1 MRFARVYTIA
11 FLALLAVPA
20 LYAQESHVQHRY
32 VKDTKLTVVTSD
44 ALYVINMPTQFMA
57 LQLRGSYPDQD
68 QPPKR
73 LPDKISL
80 EFSSYTTEPLYRN
93 DESHRLAVKADEDV
107 LDFGLLSYV
116 ALQENGKD
124 TYARDKTSAL
134 VIRSPIPPDA
144 LVRTTHPGKGL
155 TLETMSAT
163 NVPLDQ
169 ITKMA
174 NARQVLMKIGNTVFA
189 LTATQM
195 SILREFAAS
204 ITPANAESLAAA
216 RTPTNAAASVPSS
229 VPSDSNNASLDVTLR
244 WLKKELSQNSS
255 LKGAG
260 VPARFEAV
268 DFSGCKIKYR
278 MYPALPTVP
287 GGNSRLSYGINEYQ
301 LNLADLNPESVR
313 DTDLKDYALIFFETR
328 DHEPKIKQV
337 VRLSEE
343 GHAGRPLDEKQ
354 NSGGSFTLRDAEA
367 ASQIRA
373 AFVHAIK
380 LCQAQ
385 P

>member
-1 MRFARVYTIA
+1 MGFARVYSIA

-57 LQLRGSYPDQD
+57 LQLRGRYPDQD
-68 QPPKR
+68 QPPKQM
-73 LPDKISL
+73 PDKISL
-80 EFSSYTTEPLYRN
+80 DFFSYTTQPLYRN

-107 LDFGLLSYV
+107 LDFGLMSYV

-144 LVRTTHPGKGL
+144 LVRTTNPGKGL

-163 NVPLDQ
+163 NVPLGQ

-174 NARQVLMKIGNTVFA
+174 NAHQVLMKIGNTVFP
-189 LTATQM
+189 LTPTQM

-216 RTPTNAAASVPSS
+216 RTPSDAAPAVPSS
-229 VPSDSNNASLDVTLR
+229 VPSDSNNAPLDVTLR
-244 WLKKELSQNSS
+244 WLKKELPQDIS
-255 LKGAG
+255 LKGPG
-260 VPARFEAV
+260 TPARLEAV

-278 MYPALPTVP
+278 MYPVLSNVP
-287 GGNSRLSYGINEYQ
+287 GTSSHLVYSINEYQ

-313 DTDLKDYALIFFETR
+313 GGDLKDFSMIFFETR

-337 VRLSEE
+337 VRANDE
-343 GHAGRPLDEKQ
+343 GYAGRPLDEKQ
-354 NSGGSFTLRDAEA
+354 NSSGSFTLRDAEA
-367 ASQIRA
+367 ASQIRV

-380 LCQAQ
+380 LCKAQ